1 MTMKNRTR
9 NILRNSLFLLTA
21 SAFALS
27 YAKAA
32 EEGEQPVISKDATL
46 VPHDASVFA
55 PDPSYEKKP
64 YDPKAQLEIYGG
76 KQAYEVH
83 RPLLE
88 LGDPMY
94 STGLISKSSNIFGR
108 KNPTA
113 SQFLVYGDLRT
124 IASYVEQDVDD
135 QTQFA
140 AQLNLD
146 FDWKLTATERIH
158 IFIKPLDNRNG
169 DLTRYEY
176 NKDETG
182 ERQGEFV
189 SEFDAEPDALFFEG
203 DLGAITAGISGEYV
217 SWDLPFSLGLMPLLF
232 QNGIWLDDAFTGL
245 SFAIPAMHSTALD
258 ISNMDISFFFG
269 FDKVTSGLDVAKE
282 SDLNLYGVTAFIE
295 ANRGYWEMGYAFIDD
310 RSELADQSYHNA
322 TISFTKRY
330 GAWLSNSMRVITNFG
345 QERNSNAN
353 TDLQKTADGT
363 LLILENSLIT
373 SKPSTF
379 IPYFNLFYG
388 IDRPQS
394 VARGVDKGGILK
406 NTGITFDGGAAKIPT
421 MDATANNTAGIA
433 IGLEN
438 LFALNQQ
445 LVFEVAYLADID
457 DDNDPN
463 AVGGDQYG
471 VGLRYQKPLNKAWIF
486 RADANYIQTDTKPE
500 SDQRSGVALE
510 IRRKF

>member
-1 MTMKNRTR
+1 
-9 NILRNSLFLLTA
+9 
-21 SAFALS
+21 
-27 YAKAA
+27 
-32 EEGEQPVISKDATL
+32 
-46 VPHDASVFA
+46 
-55 PDPSYEKKP
+55 
-64 YDPKAQLEIYGG
+64 
-76 KQAYEVH
+76 
-83 RPLLE
+83 
-88 LGDPMY
+88 MY
-94 STGLISKSSNIFGR
+94 STGLISKSSNLFGH

-124 IASYVEQDVDD
+124 IASYVEQEVDD
-135 QTQFA
+135 QTQIA

-146 FDWKLTATERIH
+146 FDWKLTGTERIH
-158 IFIKPLDNRNG
+158 VFIKPFDDKKGNLS
-169 DLTRYEY
+169 RYEY

-182 ERQGEFV
+182 ERKGEFV

-203 DLGAITAGISGEYV
+203 DLGAITAGVSGEYV
-217 SWDLPFSLGLMPLLF
+217 SWDLPFAIGLMPLLF
-232 QNGIWLDDAFTGL
+232 QNGVWLDDAFTGL

-258 ISNMDISFFFG
+258 ISNMDIGFFFG
-269 FDKVTSGLDVAKE
+269 FDKVTSGLDIAKE
-282 SDLNLYGVTAFIE
+282 SDLNLYGVTTFIE

-322 TISFTKRY
+322 TVSFTKRY
-330 GAWLSNSMRVITNFG
+330 GGWLSNSMRVITNFG
-345 QERNSNAN
+345 QERKNNAN

-363 LLILENSLIT
+363 LVILENSLIT

-379 IPYFNLFYG
+379 IPYFNMFYG

-421 MDATANNTAGIA
+421 MDVTANNTTGIA
-433 IGLEN
+433 IGLQN

-445 LVFEVAYLADID
+445 LVLEVAYLADID

-463 AVGGDQYG
+463 AVAGDQFG

-486 RADANYIQTDTKPE
+486 RADANFIQTDAKPE
-500 SDQRSGVALE
+500 SDQRTGVALE